1 MSYHK
6 VLLVRRNGKDF
17 MPTSSS
23 KSLQTSSVNV
33 IQCVTTAMGNFKI
46 ALSVGWLPEQY
57 LNTVKERSKF

>member
-23 KSLQTSSVNV
+23 KALQTSSINV
-33 IQCVTTAMGNFKI
+33 IQCVPTAMGN
-46 ALSVGWLPEQY
+46 
-57 LNTVKERSKF
+57 